1 MMMCMDVQNR
11 VTPVKSWINKVN
23 LFNIVFHLQA
33 VANRSQSN
41 ISMEMGNQSNMSS
54 VSTLDTCSEQLVR
67 TDAVSCSSGVVYT
80 QSACHED
87 LLSLQGCLPD
97 RLGSR
102 DVYISATDQE
112 AVEAQANNLL
122 NNLDLLNPS
131 PECRAAVQPFLCLY
145 LFVFCDSRGT
155 AYLST
160 FE

>member
-1 MMMCMDVQNR
+1 
-11 VTPVKSWINKVN
+11 
-23 LFNIVFHLQA
+23 
-33 VANRSQSN
+33 
-41 ISMEMGNQSNMSS
+41 MSS
-54 VSTLDTCSEQLVR
+54 VDTCSEQLAR

-112 AVEAQANNLL
+112 AVETQANNLL

-131 PECRAAVQPFLCLY
+131 PECRAVVQPFLCLY
-145 LFVFCDSRGT
+145 LFGLCDSRG
-155 AYLST
+155 AV
-160 FE
+160 